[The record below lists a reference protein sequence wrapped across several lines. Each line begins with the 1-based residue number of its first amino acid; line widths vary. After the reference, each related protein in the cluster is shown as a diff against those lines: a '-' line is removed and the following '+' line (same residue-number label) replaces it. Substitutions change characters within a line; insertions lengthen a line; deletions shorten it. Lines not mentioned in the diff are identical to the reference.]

1 MQDKPRAIVAL
12 SEDRQWLVVL
22 NPSDRVSPVWFIYKW
37 CHACP
42 RAWTYET
49 WRENTGQDAHDVLA
63 AWLDGRNG

>member
-22 NPSDRVSPVWFIYKW
+22 KQSRWFALWDREYALLMVPQ
-37 CHACP
+37 
-42 RAWTYET
+42 YEVFE
-49 WRENTGQDAHDVLA
+49 RVADDTGQDAHDVLA